1 MRGRTYMMN
10 CSYGTREIP
19 ERAPVRVQMT
29 RRAFLALFALSCL
42 FFTASPAGAVTY
54 SPIQSAARP
63 FGLSIV
69 DKVQV
74 AGSDT
79 RSAAFQSQTLP
90 TMDNWGNMDLTSPSF
105 AQLNSL
111 VSIDPSKIKLA
122 NSYDTRVYFVGD
134 NTSKHSSLGFNT
146 AGGGITGGNPK
157 LIFPDA
163 SESITLTKPKGSK
176 TWELTRT
183 TTDPLL
189 PGDFVSL
196 GTLQAGKTLDFF
208 LISQRTT
215 KITDVFST
223 QTSLNPDGIQHALV
237 FARKDSPYLFV
248 GFEDTYGSSGSG
260 SRKDVLFAVD
270 IGLAN
275 ASALVNMPEPSTLII
290 LSSFIAFVIYR
301 KRSLGFSYM
310 PVRR

>member
-1 MRGRTYMMN
+1 MN
-10 CSYGTREIP
+10 AITCCLEKMPGKAPHRIGVMH
-19 ERAPVRVQMT
+19 RAS
-29 RRAFLALFALSCL
+29 LAAIVLSCV
-42 FFTASPAGAVTY
+42 FCMASPAGAVTY

-74 AGSDT
+74 EGSDA

-90 TMDNWGNMDLTSPSF
+90 TMDQWGNMDLASPSF

-111 VSIDPSKIKLA
+111 VSIDPSKLKLA
-122 NSYDTRVYFVGD
+122 NAYDTRVYFVGD

-146 AGGGITGGNPK
+146 AGGGVTGGNPK

-163 SESITLTKPKGSK
+163 SESTTLTKPKGSK
-176 TWELTRT
+176 TWSLTRT

-196 GTLQAGKTLDFF
+196 GTLQAGTTLDFF

-215 KITDVFST
+215 RTTDVFST
-223 QTSLNPDGIQHALV
+223 RTSLNPDGLKHALV
-237 FARKDSPYLFV
+237 FARADSPYLFI
-248 GFEDTYGSSGSG
+248 GFEDTYGSSGTGSG
-260 SRKDVLFAVD
+260 RDVLFAVD
-270 IGLAN
+270 VGLAN
-275 ASALVNMPEPSTLII
+275 ANALVNMPEPSTLII
-290 LSSFIAFVIYR
+290 LSSFIAFVMYR
-301 KRSLGFSYM
+301 KRSMSPACM
-310 PVRR
+310 PLRR